1 LTVVLAIVCACGGER
16 STVRVEEVEG
26 PYAWGSAQNVTRVRH
41 LWFSA
46 QVDEEGLRA
55 AKESGVTLVID
66 LRAPGERGWDEAAA
80 AERVGLDYEN
90 VVVPKDGPFPTD
102 AFARVEA
109 LVESH
114 PDEQVLIHCSS
125 GNRAAGWL
133 TTHLV
138 RSHEMPFQAA
148 LAISRK
154 AGLRSDEMAAR
165 AAAFLGVEPGPGVDP
180 APPAASTFASRRENL
195 RVRAEQ
201 LFGTLPLEVASEK
214 NPIKPAKVELGRML
228 YYDARL
234 SKSQAISC
242 NSCHKLDAFG
252 VDAERTSP
260 GHHGQRGARN
270 SPTVYNAALHVAQFW
285 DGRAPDVEEQAKGP
299 ILNPIEM
306 AMPTEAEVIALLESI
321 PGYAPL
327 FRAAFPDDPGPISYD
342 NIARAIGAFERRL
355 ITPSR
360 FDDFIGGDV
369 SALNQAELAGLEVFL
384 DTGCPTCH
392 TGPALG
398 GQLYQKLG
406 VVHPFETQDT
416 GREGVTGKEG
426 DRFFFKVPSLRNVA
440 KTGPYFHDGSVPELE
455 EAVRLMAWHQ
465 LGRELS
471 KKNTQTIVTFLRSL
485 TGRVEPQLIA
495 RPELPAAGPET
506 PTPDPT

>member
-234 SKSQAISC
+234 S
-242 NSCHKLDAFG
+242 
-252 VDAERTSP
+252 
-260 GHHGQRGARN
+260 
-270 SPTVYNAALHVAQFW
+270 
-285 DGRAPDVEEQAKGP
+285 DVEEQAKGP

-327 FRAAFPDDPGPISYD
+327 FRAAFPDDPDPISYD

>member
-1 LTVVLAIVCACGGER
+1 VLLLLGACGGDR
-16 STVRVEEVEG
+16 GAVRLDEVEG
-26 PYAWGSAQNVTRVRH
+26 PYVWGSAQNVTRVRH
-41 LWFSA
+41 LWLSA
-46 QVDEEGLRA
+46 QPDEEGLRA
-55 AKESGVTLVID
+55 AKENGVTLVVD

-102 AFARVEA
+102 AFARIEA
-109 LVESH
+109 LVESR
-114 PDEQVLIHCSS
+114 PDEQILIHCSS
-125 GNRAAGWL
+125 GNRSAAWL

-138 RSHEMPFQAA
+138 GEHGMGFTAA
-148 LAISRK
+148 LAIGQRT
-154 AGLRSDEMAAR
+154 GLTSDEMVAK
-165 AAAFLGVEPGPGVDP
+165 AAAYLGVEHAARPVS
-180 APPAASTFASRRENL
+180 PAAISFATRRENL

-201 LFGTLPLEVASEK
+201 LFGTLPLAVVSEE
-214 NPIKPAKVELGRML
+214 NPITLAKVKLGRML
-228 YYDARL
+228 YYDPRL

-252 VDAERTSP
+252 VDGEPTSP
-260 GHHGQRGARN
+260 GHRGQRGARN

-285 DGRAPDVEEQAKGP
+285 DGRAPDVEEQAKGQ

-306 AMPTEAEVIALLESI
+306 AMPSEASVVGLLESI

-327 FRAAFPDDPGPISYD
+327 FRAAFPDDPRPISYD

-360 FDDFIGGDV
+360 FDDFVGGNA
-369 SALNQAELAGLEVFL
+369 SALNQKELAGLEVFL

-392 TGPALG
+392 AGPALG
-398 GQLYQKLG
+398 GHQYQKLG
-406 VVHPFETQDT
+406 VVHAYETQDG
-416 GREGVTGKEG
+416 GREQVTGKVA

-440 KTGPYFHDGSVPELE
+440 ETGPYFHDGGVPELA

-471 KKNTQTIVTFLRSL
+471 KKDTQAIVTFLRSL
-485 TGRVEPQLIA
+485 TGRVNAELIA

-506 PTPDPT
+506 PAPDPS